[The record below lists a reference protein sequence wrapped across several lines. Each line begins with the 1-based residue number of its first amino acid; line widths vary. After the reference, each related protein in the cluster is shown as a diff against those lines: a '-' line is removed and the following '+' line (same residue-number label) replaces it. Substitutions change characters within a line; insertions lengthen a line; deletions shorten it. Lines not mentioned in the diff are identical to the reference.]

1 MSEINKKLGAEIKKY
16 RKLSGL
22 TQSELASLVGKTENS
37 IKQYEAG
44 SAEIPLS
51 VLELMATVL
60 DVGFVINVRPM
71 VGGQI

>member
-22 TQSELASLVGKTENS
+22 TQSELAGYIGKTERT
-37 IKQYEAG
+37 IRRYEND
-44 SAEIPLS
+44 SVEIPLS
-51 VLELMATVL
+51 VLELIATVL
-60 DVGFVINVRPM
+60 DIGFTINVMPR